1 MDEKQK
7 DFYIKLRNK
16 INTFLEKH
24 ETPYAEFLLLAP
36 DLFHLLV
43 KLSLDERVPAEKKLK
58 FVAVIAY
65 FISPI
70 DFLPEM
76 ILGPLGYFDDIALTA
91 YVINKYINET
101 DSSIV
106 RELWAGD
113 QDILTAIK
121 NIISS
126 ADKFIGSGLWKK
138 IRRKF

>member
-7 DFYIKLRNK
+7 DFYVKLRTK
-16 INTFLEKH
+16 INAFLQKH

-43 KLSLDERVPAEKKLK
+43 KLSIDERVPSDKKLK
-58 FVAVIAY
+58 FVGVIAY

-70 DFLPEM
+70 DLLPELF
-76 ILGPLGYFDDIALTA
+76 LGPLGYFDDIALTA
-91 YVINKYINET
+91 YVINQYINET

-113 QDILTAIK
+113 QDILTALK
-121 NIISS
+121 NIISA